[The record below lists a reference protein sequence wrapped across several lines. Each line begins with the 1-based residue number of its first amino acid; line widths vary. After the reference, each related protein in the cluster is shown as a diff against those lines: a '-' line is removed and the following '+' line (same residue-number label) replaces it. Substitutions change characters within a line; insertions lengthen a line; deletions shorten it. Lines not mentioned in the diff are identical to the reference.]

1 MMPFQDSEPEG
12 MEAATPQGHALDSRP
27 KGCYTPRAD
36 GGCTRKSVPEFIAV
50 GRHLTTS
57 LWAAV
62 KGGGNCGYPN
72 GKQVV
77 FLATNVTKKLDHY
90 NLCITNTV
98 RGMQSAD

>member
-62 KGGGNCGYPN
+62 KGSGNCIHPN
-72 GKQVV
+72 GKQLD
-77 FLATNVTKKLDHY
+77 FFSHKCYKK
-90 NLCITNTV
+90 
-98 RGMQSAD
+98 A